1 MSVSLRRTFADG
13 QAYVALPRNRVN
25 SLAISDGIPNP
36 IACQSCCCKFYGINS
51 AQAALNTCSIG
62 SIPLWITMKSVCLC
76 KCNQPCKR
84 DVITVEEKRF
94 LRYHC
99 NAVALGYSTVACDYD
114 LLVDEMDNLK
124 IY

>member
-1 MSVSLRRTFADG
+1 MARRT
-13 QAYVALPRNRVN
+13 LPLSATGLD
-25 SLAISDGIPNP
+25 SLAISDGIPNYRLHVSP
-36 IACQSCCCKFYGINS
+36 VVAKFYGINS

-99 NAVALGYSTVACDYD
+99 NAVALGYSTVN
-114 LLVDEMDNLK
+114 VIM
-124 IY
+124 IYLSTRWII